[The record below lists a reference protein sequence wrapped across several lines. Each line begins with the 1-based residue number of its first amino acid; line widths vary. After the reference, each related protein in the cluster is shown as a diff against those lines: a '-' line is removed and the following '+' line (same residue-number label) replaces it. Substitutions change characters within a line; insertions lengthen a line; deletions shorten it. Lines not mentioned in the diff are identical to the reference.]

1 MKVEVKDAGFQPVV
15 ITIET
20 AEELDAVNDALRFYL
35 DKEQPDGAVMTGL
48 ELVRELFVEMP

>member
-1 MKVEVKDAGFQPVV
+1 MKVEVKYMEFQPVV

-35 DKEQPDGAVMTGL
+35 DKVQPDGAVMTGL
-48 ELVRELFVEMP
+48 ELVRELFVELP